1 MIRNIALIFAGLLA
15 VACAPILTIAAQGAP
30 AVGTVGLVVSNPW
43 NQSAQ
48 SIVALSNLQEIGP
61 IQGMYG
67 ALVLI
72 ETNESIQ
79 SLYENGAWFVL
90 DGQKILELCVS

>member
-1 MIRNIALIFAGLLA
+1 MIRNIALISAGLLA

-30 AVGTVGLVVSNPW
+30 AVGLVVSNPW

-67 ALVLI
+67 AFVLI